1 PTVDPV
7 EGDFTAKKSIDGG
20 QESELTLSNFAY
32 NKESK
37 TVTYSFTPIEQTEL
51 EQSVVVGVDYKG
63 ENTKA
68 AAFKVEAKG
77 QDVVAAVSTV
87 NATNGTL
94 TIVLDKTPTVDP
106 VEGDFTAKK
115 SIDGGQESEL
125 TLSNFAYN
133 KESKTVTY
141 SFAPIEQ
148 TELEQSVVVGVDYK
162 GENTKAAAFKVE
174 AKGQDVVAAVSTVNA
189 TNGTLTIVL
198 DKTPTVD
205 PVEGDFTAKKS
216 IDGGQESELTLS
228 NFAYNKES
236 KTVTY
241 SFTPIEQTEL
251 EQSVVVGVD
260 YKGENTKAA
269 AFKVEAK
276 GQDVV
281 AAVSTVNA
289 TNGTLTIVLDKTP
302 TVDPVEGDFTA
313 KKSIDGGQESE
324 LTLSNF
330 AYNKESKTVTYSF
343 VPIEQT
349 ELEQSVVVGVDYKG
363 ENTKAA
369 AFKVEAKG
377 QDVVAAV
384 STVNATNGT

>member
-1 PTVDPV
+1 LSNFAYNKESKTVTYSFVPIEQTELEQSVVVGVDYKGENTKAAAFKVDAKDVVAAVSTVNATNGTLTIVLDKTPTVDPV

-20 QESELTLSNFAY
+20 QESELTLSNFVY

-162 GENTKAAAFKVE
+162 GENTKAAAFKV
-174 AKGQDVVAAVSTVNA
+174 
-189 TNGTLTIVL
+189 
-198 DKTPTVD
+198 
-205 PVEGDFTAKKS
+205 
-216 IDGGQESELTLS
+216 
-228 NFAYNKES
+228 
-236 KTVTY
+236 
-241 SFTPIEQTEL
+241 
-251 EQSVVVGVD
+251 
-260 YKGENTKAA
+260 
-269 AFKVEAK
+269 
-276 GQDVV
+276 
-281 AAVSTVNA
+281 
-289 TNGTLTIVLDKTP
+289 
-302 TVDPVEGDFTA
+302 
-313 KKSIDGGQESE
+313 
-324 LTLSNF
+324 
-330 AYNKESKTVTYSF
+330 
-343 VPIEQT
+343 
-349 ELEQSVVVGVDYKG
+349 
-363 ENTKAA
+363 
-369 AFKVEAKG
+369 
-377 QDVVAAV
+377 
-384 STVNATNGT
+384 